1 MSSAH
6 PVRFYLCANTFHIA
20 QEYAYLKG
28 IEVKPVMIAIRQLI
42 DICGDKN
49 IEDYDR
55 ADARNFIDKCE
66 KINKYLKVIV

>member
-1 MSSAH
+1 M
-6 PVRFYLCANTFHIA
+6 PKLIKIA

-49 IEDYDR
+49 IEDYD
-55 ADARNFIDKCE
+55 DAKFINSMKLICGS
-66 KINKYLKVIV
+66 IR

>member
-1 MSSAH
+1 M
-6 PVRFYLCANTFHIA
+6 PKLIEIA

-55 ADARNFIDKCE
+55 ADARNFI
-66 KINKYLKVIV
+66 LKQCLHFQKFLAAESLIPHQARH